1 MKDIFYRE
9 ESLNRRRF
17 TRRGLLKLAMA
28 AAGVFLS
35 TSYFLDLSGWA
46 AGTKLAQ
53 EAQLANADAAMV
65 QYDSG
70 GIKLDAY
77 VAKPTGGGKYPAVIV
92 IHDNQGLNDPM
103 RELTRQFAAAGFVA
117 MAPDL
122 ASRLGP
128 PKASGQAM
136 QTINK
141 L

>member
-1 MKDIFYRE
+1 MAIKFGWSRCSWNNSRSPMNGGGTTHCGVCMKNTFCRE
-9 ESLNRRRF
+9 ESLNGRRF
-17 TRRGLLKLAMA
+17 TRRRLLKLAMA

-53 EAQLANADAAMV
+53 EAQLANADSGMG
-65 QYDSG
+65 QYDAG

-103 RELTRQFAAAGFVA
+103 RELTRQ
-117 MAPDL
+117 
-122 ASRLGP
+122 
-128 PKASGQAM
+128 
-136 QTINK
+136 
-141 L
+141 